1 MQTSTRRGG
10 DVADDELVR
19 LNRRYR
25 ELKSRLQ
32 DLGFAI
38 AGTITE
44 RYTMCGKA
52 TCRCHADPPQRH
64 GPYYQYSRKV
74 AGKTVSRLISAE
86 QVDQYRQW
94 IANRRALDDITAD
107 MDQTS
112 HQAANLLT
120 RAAGP
125 AP

>member
-1 MQTSTRRGG
+1 MQTSTRRTGERL
-10 DVADDELVR
+10 AADELAQ

-25 ELKSRLQ
+25 ELKKRLQ
-32 DLGFAI
+32 DLGFAV

-64 GPYYQYSRKV
+64 GPYYQYGRKV

-94 IANRRALDDITAD
+94 IANRRALDEITAD
-107 MDQTS
+107 MDDIS
-112 HQAANLLT
+112 HQAAELLT
-120 RAAGP
+120 GP

>member
-1 MQTSTRRGG
+1 LTTSSRI
-10 DVADDELVR
+10 AVR
-19 LNRRYR
+19 
-25 ELKSRLQ
+25 RLQ
-32 DLGFAI
+32 DLGFAV

-44 RYTMCGKA
+44 RYTRCGKA

-94 IANRRALDDITAD
+94 IANRRALDEITAD
-107 MDQTS
+107 MDDIS
-112 HQAANLLT
+112 HQAAELLT
-120 RAAGP
+120 GP

>member
-1 MQTSTRRGG
+1 M
-10 DVADDELVR
+10 AAEELNQ

-25 ELKSRLQ
+25 ELKKRLQ
-32 DLGFAI
+32 DLGFAV

-94 IANRRALDDITAD
+94 IANRRALDEITAD
-107 MDQTS
+107 MDDVS
-112 HQAANLLT
+112 HQAAELLT
-120 RAAGP
+120 APGP
-125 AP
+125 

>member
-1 MQTSTRRGG
+1 
-10 DVADDELVR
+10 VADDELVR

-25 ELKSRLQ
+25 ELKKRLQ
-32 DLGFAI
+32 GIGYAV

-86 QVDQYRQW
+86 QADQYHQW
-94 IANRRALDDITAD
+94 IANRRALDEITAD
-107 MDQTS
+107 MDHVS
-112 HQAANLLT
+112 HQAADLLT
-120 RAAGP
+120 KP